1 MIVVDSPIWI
11 DYFNSPVARGTVA
24 LSEVFKRKE
33 SIAIHAIAMTEV
45 LMGFKNE
52 RHFKAART
60 ALLNVPK
67 LVSSVESHL
76 KAAQLF
82 RDLKRKGVTVR
93 GAIDCIIAQ
102 ASIDSNGILLTR
114 DRDFEQIAKWSDLK
128 IWRV

>member
-1 MIVVDSPIWI
+1 
-11 DYFNSPVARGTVA
+11 
-24 LSEVFKRKE
+24 
-33 SIAIHAIAMTEV
+33 
-45 LMGFKNE
+45 MGFKNE

-93 GAIDCIIAQ
+93 GAF
-102 ASIDSNGILLTR
+102 DSSGILLTR
-114 DRDFEQIAKWSDLK
+114 DRDFERIAKCSDLK